1 MIRQTTFIVLALA
14 RRRPGESPRGLARD
28 RVREE
33 VRVVADADGR
43 PPEAVADVEQLLV
56 LRVSD
61 VGRERQPRRIV
72 RDDDR

>member
-33 VRVVADADGR
+33 VRVVASATTTGDA
-43 PPEAVADVEQLLV
+43 
-56 LRVSD
+56 SD
-61 VGRERQPRRIV
+61 LPVTASS
-72 RDDDR
+72 